1 VDSGAHT
8 PHIDEET
15 ATVAVPSGHLV
26 LDRGRATIE
35 VVHSERDPVV
45 AEIVHPFLW
54 PAAAVFARWRGLET
68 LHAGAFALPGH
79 SGAWVVMGES
89 GGGKSSLLA
98 ALFLAGCEVLVDDL
112 VVLEGRDCFAG
123 PRCVDLKLDA
133 ARSMGV
139 EDRTTVVRASQRRRL
154 TLPPVRGRRRV
165 AGFVVL
171 RWDEPIAVTRLSPSA
186 GFATL
191 AVHRRVGA
199 LGADHSHLLELAGL
213 PMLALRRPREWGTA
227 GEVVSELIAAIG
239 GCSL

>member
-1 VDSGAHT
+1 M
-8 PHIDEET
+8 
-15 ATVAVPSGHLV
+15 AVPSGHLV
-26 LDRGRATIE
+26 LDRRRATIE
-35 VVHSERDPVV
+35 VVHAERDPVV

-79 SGAWVVMGES
+79 PGAWVVMGES
-89 GGGKSSLLA
+89 GGGKSSLLG

-112 VVLEGRDCFAG
+112 VVLDGGDCFAG

-154 TLPPVRGRRRV
+154 TLAPVGGRRPV

-171 RWDEPIAVTRLSPSA
+171 GWGERIAVDRLSPSA

-199 LGADHSHLLELAGL
+199 LGAEHPHLLELAGL
-213 PMLALRRPREWGTA
+213 PMLALRRPRAWAAA
-227 GEVVSELIAAIG
+227 GDVVSALTEAIG